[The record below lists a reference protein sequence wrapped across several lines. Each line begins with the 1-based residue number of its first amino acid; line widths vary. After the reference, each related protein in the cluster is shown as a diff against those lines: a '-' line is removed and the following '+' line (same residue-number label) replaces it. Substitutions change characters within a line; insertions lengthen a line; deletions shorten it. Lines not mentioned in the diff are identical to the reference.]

1 MSVVSLL
8 QRQVESR
15 AQLICKQ
22 RNQSVP
28 AELGKA
34 TYETIEDGVVF
45 IKEHFLLDSTHRE
58 FINRVAKVE
67 WNADKIRWELFMPD
81 TIYAD
86 RWLPYPFLSSS
97 SDLTAIM
104 REIDKDP
111 KAIFWED

>member
-15 AQLICKQ
+15 AQLICQQ

-28 AELGKA
+28 AEPGKA
-34 TYETIEDGVVF
+34 SYEVTPHGVVF

-58 FINRVAKVE
+58 FLNRVAKVE
-67 WNADKIRWELFMPD
+67 WNTNKGRWELFM
-81 TIYAD
+81 AD
-86 RWLPYPFLSSS
+86 ADNSGDWLPYPFLASSN
-97 SDLTAIM
+97 DLTAIM
-104 REIDKDP
+104 REVDKDP